1 MKAHVTVL
9 GSGTSHG
16 VPMIGC
22 GCAVCRSSDPRDT
35 RTRPSIF
42 VDVED
47 GPKILVDTSTDLRE
61 QALKQGVGRV
71 DAIVFTHSHA
81 DHIMGLDDSRRFS
94 QMQKGPIPCY
104 ADAATCESLRRTF
117 FYVFDPATDK
127 GGGLPQIQLNTITGP
142 FNIGAIGLQ
151 PVPLVHGSRE
161 ILGFRFG
168 NFAYLTDC
176 SRVPDHSWPLI
187 EGLDILILDALR
199 HRPHPTHFSVSQA
212 LEVVAR
218 IKPKQTYFTH
228 ICHDLPHAETNA
240 ALPASVELAYDGL
253 RLTIEAGAAWT

>member
-1 MKAHVTVL
+1 MKAHVTIL
-9 GSGTSHG
+9 GSGTSSG

-22 GCAVCRSSDPRDT
+22 TCAVCRSTDPRDT

-47 GPKILVDTSTDLRE
+47 GPNILVDTSTDLRQ
-61 QALKQGVGRV
+61 QALAHGITRV

-94 QMQKGPIPCY
+94 QMQKGSIPCY
-104 ADAATCESLRRTF
+104 ADASTCESLRRSF
-117 FYVFDPATDK
+117 FYVFDPAADK
-127 GGGLPQIQLNTITGP
+127 GGGLPQVELRTITGR
-142 FNIGAIGLQ
+142 FSIGRIGLQ
-151 PVPLVHGSRE
+151 PVPLLHGARE

-176 SRVPDHSWPLI
+176 SRIPDQSWPLI

-199 HRPHPTHFSVSQA
+199 HRPHPTHFNVSQA
-212 LEVVAR
+212 LEVVER
-218 IKPKQTYFTH
+218 IKPRQTYFTH
-228 ICHDLPHAETNA
+228 ICHDLPHAETTA
-240 ALPASVELAYDGL
+240 ALPPSVELAYDGL